1 MDKVNMTEKF
11 KLFQEHWSP
20 KIVGEVNDC
29 YLKLV
34 KFKGEFVWHHHDV
47 EDEMFMVIKGRFVMK
62 LKEKDIQLEEGEFI
76 VIPRGESTGSLCHKK
91 AQSHKL
97 ISLLLYPLRCRR
109 ELRTTTDRSF
119 QFLSTT
125 TALRALPHRTVLA
138 SNRLRLRDRRDKS
151 DPETTRR
158 SCR

>member
-1 MDKVNMTEKF
+1 MDKVNMAEKF

-62 LKEKDIQLEEGEFI
+62 LKDKDVQLEEGEFI
-76 VIPRGESTGSLCHKK
+76 VIPHGVEHMPVADEEVEVLLIEPKTTLNTGNVKN
-91 AQSHKL
+91 
-97 ISLLLYPLRCRR
+97 
-109 ELRTTTDRSF
+109 E
-119 QFLSTT
+119 
-125 TALRALPHRTVLA
+125 RTVEVLQ
-138 SNRLRLRDRRDKS
+138 NL
-151 DPETTRR
+151 
-158 SCR
+158 